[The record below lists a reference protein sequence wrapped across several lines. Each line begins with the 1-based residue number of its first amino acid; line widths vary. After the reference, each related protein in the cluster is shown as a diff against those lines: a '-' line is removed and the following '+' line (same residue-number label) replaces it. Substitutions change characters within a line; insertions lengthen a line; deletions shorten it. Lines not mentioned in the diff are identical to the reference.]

1 MLLPQLP
8 ACVQWFERAAT
19 SGVADAYISLAE
31 VSVARTSGAAR
42 SAGAGGAA
50 AKSSEWLQM
59 GAKLNHPSVQACAL

>member
-1 MLLPQLP
+1 
-8 ACVQWFERAAT
+8 VQWFERAAT
-19 SGVADAYISLAE
+19 GGVADAYISLAE

-42 SAGAGGAA
+42 SGGAA